1 MFIICCLYKTTR
13 TLRFSGGKITDEDKT
28 GNVTEVC
35 NIEDYEDT
43 EFDALLFCKNRWM
56 RRMILNNNSTSYSGF
71 KKIF

>member
-28 GNVTEVC
+28 GNVTEIC

-43 EFDALLFCKNRWM
+43 EFDAFCFVK
-56 RRMILNNNSTSYSGF
+56 TDGCGG
-71 KKIF
+71 

>member
-28 GNVTEVC
+28 GNVTEIC

-43 EFDALLFCKNRWM
+43 EFDAFCFVK
-56 RRMILNNNSTSYSGF
+56 TDGYGG
-71 KKIF
+71 